1 MIGNA
6 TAKMDNVGEK
16 DTEESKEQQTQKQ
29 ILDLE
34 QKCHEGVR
42 AAESKAIEE
51 ANQKLQ
57 IEKYIQ
63 QQRVAPNPEEIFDKI
78 LQKSIYEKARD
89 KMKEGKKKDENEQE
103 KRKEPDY
110 LAHILK
116 NMQLEDATQ
125 LEEEAAIAVK
135 NEALRSLK
143 DRLLTRAE
151 IIQRRLD
158 EE

>member
-1 MIGNA
+1 
-6 TAKMDNVGEK
+6 
-16 DTEESKEQQTQKQ
+16 
-29 ILDLE
+29 
-34 QKCHEGVR
+34 
-42 AAESKAIEE
+42 
-51 ANQKLQ
+51 LQ

-151 IIQRRLD
+151 II
-158 EE
+158 

>member
-1 MIGNA
+1 
-6 TAKMDNVGEK
+6 
-16 DTEESKEQQTQKQ
+16 
-29 ILDLE
+29 
-34 QKCHEGVR
+34 
-42 AAESKAIEE
+42 
-51 ANQKLQ
+51 
-57 IEKYIQ
+57 
-63 QQRVAPNPEEIFDKI
+63 
-78 LQKSIYEKARD
+78 
-89 KMKEGKKKDENEQE
+89 MKEGKKKDENEQE

-151 IIQRRLD
+151 II
-158 EE
+158 

>member
-1 MIGNA
+1 
-6 TAKMDNVGEK
+6 
-16 DTEESKEQQTQKQ
+16 
-29 ILDLE
+29 
-34 QKCHEGVR
+34 
-42 AAESKAIEE
+42 
-51 ANQKLQ
+51 
-57 IEKYIQ
+57 
-63 QQRVAPNPEEIFDKI
+63 
-78 LQKSIYEKARD
+78 
-89 KMKEGKKKDENEQE
+89 MKEGKKKDENEQE

-158 EE
+158 EEQKKLETAYVSNPP